1 MPSDWLPLQDHYERR
16 LREAGATPQGVD
28 WPDGRGLEARFA
40 TQLGVLDAVPA
51 GGEPPLLLDLGCGPG
66 LLLDYLNVTGRL
78 SDVRYL
84 GVDISPAMVAAARA
98 RWPEHSFEVRD
109 VVAHPLEP
117 ESVDVAIMNG
127 VLTERQGIP
136 RERMVD
142 LAEGIVAAVFRAA
155 RYGVAFNAMSKHVDW
170 ERDDLFHWG
179 FDEVAAF
186 LKRDVTRHM
195 AFRADYGLYEFTAFA
210 WREPQRPAPLARED
224 WWRR

>member
-1 MPSDWLPLQDHYERR
+1 MSSESA
-16 LREAGATPQGVD
+16 REA
-28 WPDGRGLEARFA
+28 
-40 TQLGVLDAVPA
+40 AVRNRR
-51 GGEPPLLLDLGCGPG
+51 DDVTG
-66 LLLDYLNVTGRL
+66 LLLFNSRRFLQVLEGPKDAVERIFARIYDDSRH
-78 SDVRYL
+78 R
-84 GVDISPAMVAAARA
+84 GVVKLREGAIVAREFGQWAMAYDDPCRPSGNLKDMVAAARA

-109 VVAHPLEP
+109 VVADPLEA

-127 VLTERQGIP
+127 VLTERQSIP

-142 LAEGIVAAVFRAA
+142 LAEGIVAAAFRAA

-186 LKRDVTRHM
+186 LKRDLTRHM

-224 WWRR
+224 WWKR